1 MTAQNPDH
9 RNLALLKRQAHLGK
23 SRPDGGTRSSPLTQQ
38 ALAFY
43 DAELRAHL
51 EPAHDG
57 KYIVIDPASRDYEV
71 DASPVAASVHMNDRR
86 PGAPTI
92 AFFIGHDR
100 PRAPTLPPDFPTA
113 DDIAAANALEATLLL
128 ESEAYHARC
137 RRTAKELEAYYNAK
151 LRPRLEPTHNGH
163 FLFID
168 AKSRDYEVDA
178 DFFAGSVHLEDRQ
191 PKAEMYCFHIG
202 HNAQTSV
209 FHGQRIASHQ

>member
-9 RNLALLKRQAHLGK
+9 PNLVPLTQPARARFR
-23 SRPDGGTRSSPLTQQ
+23 RPDGGKSPDPLMQQ

-43 DAELRAHL
+43 DAELRAQL

-57 KYIVIDPASRDYEV
+57 KYIVIDPASLDYEV
-71 DASPVAASVHMNDRR
+71 DASPVAAGVHMNDRR
-86 PGAPTI
+86 PGASTI

-100 PRAPTLPPDFPTA
+100 PRTPTLPDDFPPA

-137 RRTAKELEAYYNAK
+137 RRTARELEAYYDAK
-151 LRPRLEPTHNGH
+151 LRPRLEPSHNGH
-163 FLFID
+163 FLIID
-168 AKSRDYEVDA
+168 AKSRDYEVDS
-178 DFFAGSVHLEDRQ
+178 DLFAATVHLEDRQ

-202 HNAQTSV
+202 RNAQTSV
-209 FHGQRIASHQ
+209 LHAQPFAVS

>member
-1 MTAQNPDH
+1 MSAQNPNYPNPTPLP
-9 RNLALLKRQAHLGK
+9 RPARAGFR
-23 SRPDGGTRSSPLTQQ
+23 RPDGGKAIDPLMQQ

-57 KYIVIDPASRDYEV
+57 KYIVIDPASLDYEV
-71 DASPVAASVHMNDRR
+71 DASPVAAGVHMNDRR

-100 PRAPTLPPDFPTA
+100 PRTPTLPADFPPA
-113 DDIAAANALEATLLL
+113 DDHDACCITIRQKA
-128 ESEAYHARC
+128 EAYNAQC

-151 LRPRLEPTHNGH
+151 LRPHLEPSHNGQ

-191 PKAEMYCFHIG
+191 PDAEMYCFHIG
-202 HNAQTSV
+202 HSAQTSV
-209 FHGQRIASHQ
+209 FHGQRIASPQ